1 MVGHGRADVLEAD
14 LGRGTWCEDAAVRC
28 VATGAQE
35 YCSLLI
41 GNVDVIGREVEGC
54 SFDVGLPAPGEV
66 KRTEGAV
73 GRHRL
78 DPRRHCN
85 SVRVHSYTNLVYSIK

>member
-14 LGRGTWCEDAAVRC
+14 LGRGTGCENVPNAAVRC

-41 GNVDVIGREVEGC
+41 GIVDVVGREVEGC
-54 SFDVGLPAPGEV
+54 SFDVGFQSPERRSNEPRV
-66 KRTEGAV
+66 PWV
-73 GRHRL
+73 GI
-78 DPRRHCN
+78 
-85 SVRVHSYTNLVYSIK
+85 V